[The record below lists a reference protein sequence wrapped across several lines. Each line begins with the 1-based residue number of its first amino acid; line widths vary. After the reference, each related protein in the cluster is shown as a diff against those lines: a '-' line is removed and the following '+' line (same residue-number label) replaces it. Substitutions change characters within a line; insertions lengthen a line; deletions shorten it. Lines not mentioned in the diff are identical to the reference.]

1 MSDGAPTG
9 SGMLLIV
16 SAPSGAGKT
25 SLVAALLERDPR
37 LVVSVSHTT
46 RQRRPKETDGVNYHF
61 VDAARFAAM
70 VAADQFLEHAEVFGQ
85 HYGTSAGAV
94 DGERALGRDVI
105 LEIDFQGAAQV
116 RARYRD
122 AVSIFVLPPSAAALN
137 NRLVGRGENE
147 DTIRQRLAKAR
158 WEMSHYRDYD
168 YLVVND
174 EFDTALAELS
184 CIVRAERMRLAR
196 QEARLGS
203 LLTDLLSEH
212 NDDA

>member
-1 MSDGAPTG
+1 MSDSVAAGN
-9 SGMLLIV
+9 GMLLIV

-25 SLVAALLERDPR
+25 SLVAALLEGDPR

-61 VDAARFAAM
+61 VDIHHFTAMAAAG
-70 VAADQFLEHAEVFGQ
+70 QFLEHAEVFGQ

-94 DGERALGRDVI
+94 DSERALGRDVI
-105 LEIDFQGAAQV
+105 LEIDFQGAGQV
-116 RARYRD
+116 RARYPD
-122 AVSIFVLPPSAAALN
+122 AVSIFVLPPSAAALH

-147 DTIRQRLAKAR
+147 STIRQRLAKAR

-174 EFDTALAELS
+174 VFDIALAELS
-184 CIVRAERMRLAR
+184 CIVRAERMRLGR
-196 QEARLGS
+196 QEARLGG
-203 LLTDLLSEH
+203 LLADLL
-212 NDDA
+212 NDRDDNA